1 MEKDYETHSIP
12 MLNTMESI
20 EEESERKKRFPFFH
34 LFLLIITFISTMLA
48 GALQEGIDPITQPH
62 LIYKGLPFSLTLL
75 LILGTHELG
84 HYIVSKRSRVSATLP
99 YFIPAPSFIGTF
111 GAFIK
116 MESPIPD
123 RRALLKIGVAGPLAG
138 FIVALPAIIIGLEMS
153 EVREPSHKEGGIS
166 LGSSLLLSFLTR
178 LILGV
183 SDDSADI
190 LLHPVGFAGW
200 IGLFVTALNLLP
212 MGQLDGGHII
222 YSVSKKLH
230 NSFSWI
236 AFVMLFPLGFLWE
249 GWFFWGM
256 AVFILGRGHPP
267 SIDETVPLERGDKIL
282 GAAALIIFIITFIP
296 VPFKI

>member
-1 MEKDYETHSIP
+1 MEKDYETWSGQ
-12 MLNTMESI
+12 NEFSEI
-20 EEESERKKRFPFFH
+20 EGEKKRRFPFFH
-34 LFLLIITFISTMLA
+34 LFLLIVTFLSTMLA

-75 LILGTHELG
+75 LILGTHEIG
-84 HYIVSKRSRVSATLP
+84 HYIASKRSGVSATLP

-123 RRALLKIGVAGPLAG
+123 RRALLKIGAAGPLAG
-138 FIVALPAIIIGLEMS
+138 FVIALPAIIIGLEMS

-166 LGSSLLLSFLTR
+166 LGSSLLLSFLTK

-190 LLHPVGFAGW
+190 ILHPVGFAGW

-222 YSVSKKLH
+222 YSISKRLH
-230 NSFSWI
+230 RFLSRI
-236 AFVMLFPLGFLWE
+236 AFVMLFPLGFFWE
-249 GWFFWGM
+249 GWLFWVM
-256 AVFILGRGHPP
+256 AVFLLGLSHPLL
-267 SIDETVPLERGDKIL
+267 IDEAVPLEKEDKIL
-282 GAAALIIFIITFIP
+282 GAIALIIFIITFIP